1 MIVPGSHFSTLP
13 FQLFSVFNNYLAWW
27 RMKDNKTL
35 LLVLLS
41 AGMIVTWIYHLY
53 DKSRYS
59 NQTREVFVKDSTAVA
74 QAVSDS
80 LRNYY
85 SRTLDT
91 LGDEKLQIDSA
102 NNMLKGELGQRVNE
116 INRLRKEI
124 GDILKRK
131 NLNQSDLDEAKTKIA
146 ELQQRMEDMK
156 TENTSLADE
165 RKKLNGIL
173 AQLNGEMSSLQQNMQ
188 KVSAENAALVQ
199 KINDASVF
207 IASEIKF
214 AAVDVRQDEKE
225 IETSQQKKANKFVTS
240 FTVQNNIADFQTAE
254 LVIIVSDPSGK
265 PINNEVWDVG
275 SFETKTEGTKV
286 YTRKMRFEYNKG
298 EAKHL
303 IFTLEPNTFE
313 KGIYRFSLYHNG
325 VRIGESSWKLS

>member
-1 MIVPGSHFSTLP
+1 
-13 FQLFSVFNNYLAWW
+13 
-27 RMKDNKTL
+27 MKDNKTL
-35 LLVLLS
+35 LLALLS
-41 AGMIVTWIYHLY
+41 AGLIITWIYHLY
-53 DKSRYS
+53 DKSQYS

-80 LRNYY
+80 LRQYY
-85 SRTLDT
+85 TRSLEM
-91 LGDEKLQIDSA
+91 LGTEKIQIDSA
-102 NNMLKGELGQRVNE
+102 NTLLKGELGQKVGE

-131 NLNQSDLDEAKTKIA
+131 NLNQSDLDEAKTKIDD
-146 ELQQRMEDMK
+146 LQQRIEDLK

-165 RKKLNGIL
+165 KKKLNGIL
-173 AQLNGEMSSLQQNMQ
+173 SQLNGEMSSLQQNME
-188 KVSAENAALVQ
+188 KVSAENSALAQ

-214 AAVDVRQDEKE
+214 AAVDIRQDDKE

-240 FTVQNNIADFQTAE
+240 FNVQNNIADFQTAE

-275 SFETKTEGTKV
+275 SFDTKTEGRKV

-298 EAKHL
+298 ERKHL

-313 KGIYRFSLYHNG
+313 KGTYKFSLYHNG